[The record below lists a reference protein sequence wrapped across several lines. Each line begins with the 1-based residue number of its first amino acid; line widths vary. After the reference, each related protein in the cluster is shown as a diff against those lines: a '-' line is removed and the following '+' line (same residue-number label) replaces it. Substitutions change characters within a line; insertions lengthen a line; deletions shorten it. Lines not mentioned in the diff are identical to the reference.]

1 LGRYDREA
9 MIDSPTRSDAAM
21 LSDDQLL
28 GKLCAVGIEALDHA
42 AVERLCEG
50 TLSVEEVAQ
59 PLLDRC
65 GVTAGQ
71 REQNPDWIWLCLLEL
86 WRRWWP
92 EQMCVEFLGD
102 KIQEGYDATEQHEP
116 VRAATVWLDA
126 WSDVLRLCDLTGI
139 DSIERFDER
148 FSMYQSL
155 FNWSGDLEDGLW
167 NAGREDPQFLRA
179 RIAVCEEALRRFP
192 NEDQL
197 MVENRRRAVAESYF
211 ELGETVKA
219 EALFEQWLEADPCW
233 GWGWIGFADV
243 YFFAENRPKDYDR
256 AEELLK
262 RGYTTPGVRNR
273 QDIADRLVM
282 LYREA
287 GRDGEADALTAEA
300 RRTGRSNSGV
310 SVRRTI
316 DLVDAG
322 DHAVVRDTATATFEG
337 EGFPL
342 ERMAEIVAALDAARP
357 SIAPRRA
364 TKVARNAPCPCG
376 SRQKY
381 KKCCGRN

>member
-9 MIDSPTRSDAAM
+9 MIDSPTRSDATM
-21 LSDDQLL
+21 LGDEQLL
-28 GKLCAVGIEALDHA
+28 GKLRAFGIEAADRA
-42 AVERLCEG
+42 AVERLCVG
-50 TLSVEEVAQ
+50 ALSVEEVAQ
-59 PLLDRC
+59 PLLDGC
-65 GVTAGQ
+65 GVSPGQ
-71 REQNPDWIWLCLLEL
+71 REPNPDWIWLCLLEL

-92 EQMCVEFLGD
+92 ERVCVEFLGD
-102 KIQEGYDATEQHEP
+102 KIQEGYDAIEQREP
-116 VRAATVWLDA
+116 VRAARVWLDA

-155 FNWSGDLEDGLW
+155 FNWSGDLEDELW
-167 NAGREDPQFLRA
+167 NAGREDPEYLRA

-192 NEDQL
+192 DADQP

-243 YFFAENRPKDYDR
+243 CFFAENRPKDYDR

-376 SRQKY
+376 SGQKY

>member
-1 LGRYDREA
+1 
-9 MIDSPTRSDAAM
+9 M
-21 LSDDQLL
+21 
-28 GKLCAVGIEALDHA
+28 
-42 AVERLCEG
+42 
-50 TLSVEEVAQ
+50 
-59 PLLDRC
+59 
-65 GVTAGQ
+65 
-71 REQNPDWIWLCLLEL
+71 
-86 WRRWWP
+86 
-92 EQMCVEFLGD
+92 
-102 KIQEGYDATEQHEP
+102 
-116 VRAATVWLDA
+116 
-126 WSDVLRLCDLTGI
+126 
-139 DSIERFDER
+139 
-148 FSMYQSL
+148 
-155 FNWSGDLEDGLW
+155 
-167 NAGREDPQFLRA
+167 
-179 RIAVCEEALRRFP
+179 
-192 NEDQL
+192 
-197 MVENRRRAVAESYF
+197 
-211 ELGETVKA
+211 
-219 EALFEQWLEADPCW
+219 FEQWLEADPCW
-233 GWGWIGFADV
+233 GWGWISFADV
-243 YFFAENRPKDYDR
+243 CFFAENRPKDYDR

-342 ERMAEIVAALDAARP
+342 ERMAEIVAALDAAGP
-357 SIAPRRA
+357 SIALRRA

-376 SRQKY
+376 SGQKY